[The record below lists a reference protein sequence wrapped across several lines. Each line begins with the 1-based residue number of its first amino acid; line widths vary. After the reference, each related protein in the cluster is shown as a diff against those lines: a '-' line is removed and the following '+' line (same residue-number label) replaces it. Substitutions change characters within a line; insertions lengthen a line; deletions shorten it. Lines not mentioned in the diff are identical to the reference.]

1 MRAQASTEY
10 LLILSVLGAAILP
23 FLLVLAWN
31 ATRSPEQLALS
42 LATFSASRLAAAVN
56 SVGSLG
62 PGAALRT
69 QIEMPDN
76 VLLSARGREITV
88 SLNTSVGQMDIVQP
102 TLFPMNSTGLERVG
116 AQGTYIIDVYGPG
129 GPNAPNVTLVL
140 S

>member
-69 QIEMPDN
+69 QIEMPDH
-76 VLLSARGREITV
+76 VALSASGREITV
-88 SLNTSVGQMDIVQP
+88 RLNTSIGPMDIVQP
-102 TLFPMNSTGLERVG
+102 VLFPINSSGLERVRS
-116 AQGTYIIDVYGPG
+116 QGSYIIDVYGPAS
-129 GPNAPNVTLVL
+129 PAAPNVTLRL
-140 S
+140 T